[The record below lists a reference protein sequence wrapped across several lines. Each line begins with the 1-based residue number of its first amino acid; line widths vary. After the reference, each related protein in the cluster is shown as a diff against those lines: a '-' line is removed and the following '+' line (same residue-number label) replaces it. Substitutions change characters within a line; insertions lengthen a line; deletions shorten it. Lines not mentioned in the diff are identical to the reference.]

1 MFLSGQIWMFLFN
14 FFYIKNAISLFF
26 ANLQPLIYTMCIK
39 PMRGIKTKLFILLC
53 FLLGHSL
60 TSTSYSA
67 EKTEETLSLDSL
79 FSLAQSNVQQQIG
92 FDYTEQLYKEAKLQ
106 KNEYHEANAMFCYVR
121 YYYSKNMD
129 SMYIWLQKALPLF
142 EKQKRYVEYFR
153 MKAWY
158 VYVLTRAKQND
169 EALKYVS
176 NLQKEADEFN
186 FPEGK
191 EMGDQA
197 LADFYLSNSLWEEG
211 IALYEEVLSSMEM
224 RNAPLVK
231 RINIIKQLMNKAV
244 DPEVKMK
251 YIKRLDEYVKICKE
265 KGIEWLDEEIPVYY
279 LEYVVH
285 RHYALEYIL
294 NNKLKEALVHL
305 KKAEALLN
313 HYEMYNY
320 RTELQTIY
328 GSYYQH
334 NKEYDKALAIY
345 DSLLPVWRERKAM
358 ARYLEMLNRKASV
371 LLESR
376 RDRAAALAYMEYA
389 FLNDSISK
397 ARFYD
402 ELAEMKTQHEVDK
415 LELKNKQMD
424 LEVAKSHSHLLLM
437 SSGAVFLFL
446 ACCLLGYISYS
457 RHRYG
462 QQLKVAKEKAEEAD
476 RMKSAFLA
484 NMNHEIR
491 TPLNA
496 IVGFSQVLVDEEDP
510 ETRQQFADI
519 IQSNNELLQ
528 RLITDVLDISKIESN
543 TLALNYAEHDLPT
556 LMKEIYNVILMRMPE
571 GVKLELNDC
580 PPQLFCTDRNRLT
593 QILTN
598 LLTNAIKHTEKGFIR
613 FGYEVTETD
622 IVFSVEDSGEGIPE
636 DKLES
641 IFSRFV
647 QLNDWS
653 KGVGLGLA
661 ICKGLINQMGGTIG
675 VTSVFG
681 FGSTFTVVLP
691 RKKS

>member
-1 MFLSGQIWMFLFN
+1 M
-14 FFYIKNAISLFF
+14 SLFF

-39 PMRGIKTKLFILLC
+39 PMRDIKAKLFILFC

-60 TSTSYSA
+60 ASTSYGA
-67 EKTEETLSLDSL
+67 ENVKETLSLDSL
-79 FSLAQSNVQQQIG
+79 FSLAQANVQQQKG
-92 FDYTEQLYKEAKLQ
+92 FEYTAQLYKEAKLH
-106 KNEYHEANAMFCYVR
+106 KDEYQEANAMFCYVR

-142 EKQKRYVEYFR
+142 QKQKRYVEYFR

-176 NLQKEADEFN
+176 NLQKEADELN

-191 EMGDQA
+191 EMGNQA
-197 LADFYLSNSLWEEG
+197 LADFYLSNNLSEEG
-211 IALYEEVLSSMEM
+211 ISLYEEVLNSMEM

-231 RINIIKQLMNKAV
+231 RVNIIRQLMNKAM
-244 DPEVKMK
+244 DSEVKMK
-251 YIKRLDEYVKICKE
+251 YTKRLDEYVKICKGR
-265 KGIEWLDEEIPVYY
+265 GIEWLDEEIPVYY

-285 RHYALEYIL
+285 RHYALEYIIE
-294 NNKLKEALVHL
+294 NKLTEAFLHL
-305 KKAEALLN
+305 KKAESLLN
-313 HYEMYNY
+313 QHEMYSY
-320 RTELQTIY
+320 QTELQTIY
-328 GSYYQH
+328 GSYYQRT
-334 NKEYDKALAIY
+334 KEYDKALAIY
-345 DSLLPVWRERKAM
+345 DSLLPLWRKRKSM
-358 ARYLEMLNRKASV
+358 QPYLEMLNRKASV
-371 LLESR
+371 LLASR
-376 RDRAAALAYMEYA
+376 RDREAALTFKEYA
-389 FLNDSISK
+389 FLNDSLSK
-397 ARFYD
+397 AQFYN

-415 LELKNKQMD
+415 LELKNKEMD
-424 LEVAKSHSHLLLM
+424 LEVTKSRSRLLLM
-437 SSGAVFLFL
+437 GGGAVFLFL
-446 ACCLLGYISYS
+446 ACCLLAYISYS

-496 IVGFSQVLVDEEDP
+496 IVGFSQVLVDEEEP
-510 ETRQQFADI
+510 ETRQQYADI

-543 TLALNYAEHDLPT
+543 TMALNYAEHDLPT
-556 LMKEIYNVILMRMPE
+556 LMKEIYNVILLRMPD
-571 GVKLELNDC
+571 GVKLELNEC
-580 PPQLFCTDRNRLT
+580 QPQLFCTDRNRLT

-613 FGYEVTETD
+613 FGYEVTQTS

-636 DKLES
+636 EKLES

-661 ICKGLINQMGGTIG
+661 ICKGLINQMGGTID

-681 FGSTFTVVLP
+681 SGSKFTVVLP